1 MPVLFCCIG
10 SCIKN
15 RAAGAEQPGLQ
26 SGSQAV
32 AGVLC
37 ILTIEKKISKNDKNM
52 LTNNPCCVM
61 IFPEV
66 MHMTRKMGAIM
77 NEKNMFTVL
86 RAATVAA
93 GVAGT
98 LLALWLGAIGVSV
111 HDFLCED
118 GVCVRDAAVCVLC
131 LAVLVGIS
139 GCCYAALVTFYRMC
153 GRLAKGSAFTEENGR
168 AMQTIARLLCVC
180 AGLLLLAI
188 LAILLLLSD
197 GVLPLPVIF
206 LLMFLCAF
214 AGAGLIAQALSLLVR
229 RAAALQQENDLT
241 V

>member
-1 MPVLFCCIG
+1 MPVLFCYIG
-10 SCIKN
+10 SSGEN
-15 RAAGAEQPGLQ
+15 RTTGTEQFGLQ

-32 AGVLC
+32 AGVLF
-37 ILTIEKKISKNDKNM
+37 ILKIEKKISKNDKNM
-52 LTNNPCCVM
+52 LINNPPCVM

-66 MHMTRKMGAIM
+66 MHMTRKMGPIM

-98 LLALWLGAIGVSV
+98 LLALWLGAVGVSV
-111 HDFLCED
+111 LDFLCED
-118 GVCVRDAAVCVLC
+118 GVCVKDAAVCVLC

-180 AGLLLLAI
+180 AGLLLAV

>member
-1 MPVLFCCIG
+1 MPVLFCYIG
-10 SCIKN
+10 SSGEN
-15 RAAGAEQPGLQ
+15 RTAGTEQFGLQ

-32 AGVLC
+32 AGVLF
-37 ILTIEKKISKNDKNM
+37 ILKIEKKISKNDKYM
-52 LTNNPCCVM
+52 LTNNPPCVM

-66 MHMTRKMGAIM
+66 MHMTRKMGPIM

-86 RAATVAA
+86 RAATVTA

-98 LLALWLGAIGVSV
+98 LLALWLGAVGVSV
-111 HDFLCED
+111 LDFLCED
-118 GVCVRDAAVCVLC
+118 GVCVKDAAVCVLC
-131 LAVLVGIS
+131 IAVLVGIS

-180 AGLLLLAI
+180 VGLLLLAV